1 MASIFRKD
9 DNYVEKP
16 NRNVFPKTYESNLTT
31 KFGQIIPAFCRP
43 VMIGETVKID
53 PQMNFNFLPLVF
65 PIQNRVRASLSFY
78 YVRNRN
84 LWKDWMDF
92 QFKMK
97 DGLVPPYHVF
107 REETYRELLRVGGL
121 LDHLG
126 VPVVLHGDYDVVVG
140 TPPLTYL
147 GKDGYSY
154 DPITGTWSKS
164 VTFQTLNTTP
174 NITYTGQNGNVVI
187 YEASTAFVEG
197 QYAEDAVQLRLFKRP
212 IAVSKQ
218 IKFNVTRSSDGDTD
232 VLLLCNRY
240 VQADVTISRSAGT
253 DDKEDLV
260 TSATPTRSS
269 QGTANT
275 RQNGGTVSR
284 RGGQTSTD
292 TSVQTSVRVV
302 STQTF
307 KSDNVVETCLVKFS
321 DVSSVNSYDNGMN
334 IFEILGYVTVPDSID
349 FLYDYDLEIP
359 VNVKE
364 AFGTL
369 GVPLSELALH
379 SLPFPFMDSGD
390 LVDDDNKL
398 HISSMP
404 ARAVE
409 SIYNA
414 FIRNE
419 TNNPFMLNGQPEYN
433 KYLRSVEGGAD
444 SEFYPLYKRNWQDD
458 CFTTA
463 LHSPQHGVA
472 PLVGLRSS
480 ESDPGSITLPVVF
493 ENSDGTIT
501 QLGLQTDYDG
511 FVTAVTTPYANDE
524 YTRTLAKALMDGV
537 TNFGMSI
544 NDFRNVNSYQRWLEN
559 NVRKGYKYPDQIK
572 AHTGVSVKYNILDM
586 PEYIGGMSRDMNVNT
601 VVQTTENDYG
611 NLGDFSGQAWIEGN
625 MEHSIEHFCDEE
637 GFIIGL
643 LSVDPV
649 APYSQVIPKYLLR
662 ENAFDY
668 YSHEFGKIGMQP
680 ILNREIAPLQSYYEG
695 NSEEVFGYQRA
706 WYDSLDGLSE
716 VHGKFRTD
724 FRNFIINRTF
734 ESVPQ
739 LGEDFLTMSDDDI
752 NNVFYVDDGED
763 KILGQILFR
772 YESIMPIPMYGIPA
786 LE

>member
-1 MASIFRKD
+1 MASVFRKD

-16 NRNVFPKTYESNLTT
+16 NRNAFPKTYESHLTT
-31 KFGQIIPAFCRP
+31 KFGQIIPAFCKP

-126 VPVVLHGDYDVVVG
+126 VPVVLHGHYPVKMAYPDVKYSGVDGWWYDA
-140 TPPLTYL
+140 
-147 GKDGYSY
+147 
-154 DPITGTWSKS
+154 ITGTYEKRNVFQSFSGNEDFTGTVGDYPYVITDWENAFNSSSDSANAVS
-164 VTFQTLNTTP
+164 VRLYQSPIKVVN
-174 NITYTGQNGNVVI
+174 NGVNFI
-187 YEASTAFVEG
+187 YENI
-197 QYAEDAVQLRLFKRP
+197 R
-212 IAVSKQ
+212 
-218 IKFNVTRSSDGDTD
+218 GDLHLI
-232 VLLLCNRY
+232 VNRY
-240 VQADVTISRSAGT
+240 VSGEKVVDRTTASSDSADRVTGRANNRVGIEGTRRIGQSGAASRVDKRVATSSSVSVSSEMVIETSLLSISS
-253 DDKEDLV
+253 L
-260 TSATPTRSS
+260 P
-269 QGTANT
+269 QGTTGN
-275 RQNGGTVSR
+275 VS
-284 RGGQTSTD
+284 
-292 TSVQTSVRVV
+292 
-302 STQTF
+302 
-307 KSDNVVETCLVKFS
+307 VEFPG
-321 DVSSVNSYDNGMN
+321 DVY
-334 IFEILGYVTVPDSID
+334 EIIGYVVPADNPNINKISLGVIVD
-349 FLYDYDLEIP
+349 EQ
-359 VNVKE
+359 
-364 AFGTL
+364 FGEF
-369 GVPLSELALH
+369 GVPLSALTLD
-379 SLPFPFMDSGD
+379 SLPFPYIQEQELIDS
-390 LVDDDNKL
+390 DDRL
-398 HISSMP
+398 HISSLP
-404 ARAVE
+404 ARAITT
-409 SIYNA
+409 IYNS
-414 FIRNE
+414 FVRNE

-433 KYLRSVEGGAD
+433 KYLPNVEGGPD
-444 SEFYPLYKRNWQDD
+444 SDFYPIYKRNWQDD

-472 PLVGLRSS
+472 PLVGLVSNG
-480 ESDPGSITLPVVF
+480 D
-493 ENSDGTIT
+493 
-501 QLGLQTDYDG
+501 
-511 FVTAVTTPYANDE
+511 TPYTVTFAEDDGSKARVYFDAANNDIRVIE
-524 YTRTLAKALMDGV
+524 ATGDYTSEGYVGQLQEAMIEAVK
-537 TNFGMSI
+537 FGITI

-680 ILNREIAPLQSYYEG
+680 ILNREIAPLQSFYEG
-695 NSEEVFGYQRA
+695 NSHEVFGYQRA

-734 ESVPQ
+734 ETVPQ

>member
-1 MASIFRKD
+1 MASVFRKD

-16 NRNVFPKTYESNLTT
+16 NRNAFPKTYESHLTT
-31 KFGQIIPAFCRP
+31 KFGQIIPAFCKP

-126 VPVVLHGDYDVVVG
+126 VPVVLHGHYPVKMAYPDVKYSGADGWWYDA
-140 TPPLTYL
+140 
-147 GKDGYSY
+147 
-154 DPITGTWSKS
+154 ITGTYEKRNVFQSLSGNEDSSGTEGGYPYVITDWENAFNSSGDSADAVS
-164 VTFQTLNTTP
+164 VRLYQSPIKVLN
-174 NITYTGQNGNVVI
+174 NSVNFI
-187 YEASTAFVEG
+187 YENIRG
-197 QYAEDAVQLRLFKRP
+197 DLQL
-212 IAVSKQ
+212 IV
-218 IKFNVTRSSDGDTD
+218 
-232 VLLLCNRY
+232 NRY
-240 VQADVTISRSAGT
+240 VSGEKVVDRTTTSSDSADRVTGRANNRVGIEGTRRIGQSGAASRVDKRVATSSSVSVSSEMVIATSLLSISS
-253 DDKEDLV
+253 L
-260 TSATPTRSS
+260 P
-269 QGTANT
+269 QGTTGN
-275 RQNGGTVSR
+275 VSIQLP
-284 RGGQTSTD
+284 G
-292 TSVQTSVRVV
+292 
-302 STQTF
+302 
-307 KSDNVVETCLVKFS
+307 
-321 DVSSVNSYDNGMN
+321 DV
-334 IFEILGYVTVPDSID
+334 FEIIGYVVPADNPNINKISLGVIVD
-349 FLYDYDLEIP
+349 EQ
-359 VNVKE
+359 
-364 AFGTL
+364 FGEF
-369 GVPLSELALH
+369 GVPLSSLTLD
-379 SLPFPFMDSGD
+379 SLPFPYIQEQELIDS
-390 LVDDDNKL
+390 DDRL

-404 ARAVE
+404 ARAITT
-409 SIYNA
+409 IYNA
-414 FIRNE
+414 FVRNE
-419 TNNPFMLNGQPEYN
+419 TNNPFMVNGQPEYN
-433 KYLRSVEGGAD
+433 KYLPNVEGGAD
-444 SEFYPLYKRNWQDD
+444 ADFYPIYKRNWQDD

-472 PLVGLRSS
+472 PLVGLSYNDTS
-480 ESDPGSITLPVVF
+480 GVSPVAVF
-493 ENSDGTIT
+493 EDSDGVKYRYA
-501 QLGLQTDYDG
+501 LQVDSEGIVTSSQYEGPTDVDMNY
-511 FVTAVTTPYANDE
+511 VNI
-524 YTRTLAKALMDGV
+524 LSNALMDGI

-680 ILNREIAPLQSYYEG
+680 ILNREIAPLQSFYEG
-695 NSEEVFGYQRA
+695 NSHEVFGYQRA

-734 ESVPQ
+734 ETVPQ
-739 LGEDFLTMSDDDI
+739 LGEDFLTMSDNDI

>member
-1 MASIFRKD
+1 MASVFRKD

-16 NRNVFPKTYESNLTT
+16 NRNAFPKTYESHLTT
-31 KFGQIIPAFCRP
+31 KFGQIIPAFCKP

-97 DGLVPPYHVF
+97 DGLIPPYHVF

-126 VPVVLHGDYDVVVG
+126 VPVVLHGHYPVKMAYPDVKYSG
-140 TPPLTYL
+140 A
-147 GKDGYSY
+147 DGYWY
-154 DPITGTWSKS
+154 DAITGTYEKRNVFQSLSGNEDSSGTVGSYSYVITDWENAFNSSGDSANAVS
-164 VTFQTLNTTP
+164 VRLYQSPVKVVNGTVNFIYENIRGDLQLIVNRYVSGQKVVDRTTASSDSSDRVTGRANNRIGIEGTRRIGQSGAASRVDKRVVTSSSVSVSSEMVVATSLLSISSLPQGTTGNVSLELPGDVYEIIGYVVPADTP
-174 NITYTGQNGNVVI
+174 NINKISLGVI
-187 YEASTAFVEG
+187 VDE
-197 QYAEDAVQLRLFKRP
+197 Q
-212 IAVSKQ
+212 
-218 IKFNVTRSSDGDTD
+218 
-232 VLLLCNRY
+232 
-240 VQADVTISRSAGT
+240 
-253 DDKEDLV
+253 
-260 TSATPTRSS
+260 
-269 QGTANT
+269 
-275 RQNGGTVSR
+275 
-284 RGGQTSTD
+284 
-292 TSVQTSVRVV
+292 
-302 STQTF
+302 
-307 KSDNVVETCLVKFS
+307 
-321 DVSSVNSYDNGMN
+321 
-334 IFEILGYVTVPDSID
+334 
-349 FLYDYDLEIP
+349 
-359 VNVKE
+359 
-364 AFGTL
+364 FGEF
-369 GVPLSELALH
+369 GVPLSALTLD
-379 SLPFPFMDSGD
+379 SLPFPYIQEQELIDSED
-390 LVDDDNKL
+390 RL
-398 HISSMP
+398 HISSLP
-404 ARAVE
+404 ARAITT
-409 SIYNA
+409 IYNA
-414 FIRNE
+414 FVRNE

-433 KYLRSVEGGAD
+433 KYLPNIEGGPD
-444 SEFYPLYKRNWQDD
+444 SDFYPVYKRNWQDD

-472 PLVGLRSS
+472 PLVGLRNN
-480 ESDPGSITLPVVF
+480 ETELGKAYVTFVNDDDSITNLVPLVDFQTGQVEGF
-493 ENSDGTIT
+493 EPP
-501 QLGLQTDYDG
+501 Q
-511 FVTAVTTPYANDE
+511 DE
-524 YTRTLAKALMDGV
+524 YARTLANALMDGV
-537 TNFGMSI
+537 TNFGLSI

-559 NVRKGYKYPDQIK
+559 NIRKGYKYPDQIK

-586 PEYIGGMSRDMNVNT
+586 PEYIGGMSRDMNVQT

-649 APYSQVIPKYLLR
+649 APYSQVVPKYLLR

-680 ILNREIAPLQSYYEG
+680 ILNREIAPLQSFYEG
-695 NSEEVFGYQRA
+695 NSLEVFGYQRA

-734 ESVPQ
+734 ETVPQ

-772 YESIMPIPMYGIPA
+772 YESIMPIPLYGIPA

>member
-1 MASIFRKD
+1 MASVFRKD

-16 NRNVFPKTYESNLTT
+16 NRNAFPKTYESNLTT

-164 VTFQTLNTTP
+164 VTYQTLSQTP
-174 NITYTGQNGNVVI
+174 TATYTGQNGNVVV

-218 IKFNVTRSSDGDTD
+218 IKFNVTRASDGNTD

-240 VQADVTISRSAGT
+240 VSDKVTISRSVGT
-253 DDKEDLV
+253 DDKEDAV

-269 QGTANT
+269 QGTSNS

-302 STQTF
+302 STRTF
-307 KSDNVVETCLVKFS
+307 DSENVVETCLVKFS
-321 DVSSVNSYDNGMN
+321 NVTGNNVYENGMN

-379 SLPFPFMDSGD
+379 SLPFPYIDEDGQ
-390 LVDDDNKL
+390 LVDGDDRL
-398 HISSMP
+398 HICSMA
-404 ARAVE
+404 ARAITT
-409 SIYNA
+409 IYNA
-414 FIRNE
+414 FVRNE

-433 KYLRSVEGGAD
+433 KYLPNVEGGPD
-444 SEFYPLYKRNWQDD
+444 SDFYPIYKRNWQDD

-472 PLVGLRSS
+472 PLVGLRNN
-480 ESDPGSITLPVVF
+480 ETELGKAYVTFVNDDGSITNLVPYVDLQSGQIEGF
-493 ENSDGTIT
+493 EPP
-501 QLGLQTDYDG
+501 Q
-511 FVTAVTTPYANDE
+511 DE
-524 YTRTLAKALMDGV
+524 YARTLANALMEGV

-611 NLGDFSGQAWIEGN
+611 NLGDFSGQAWIEGY

-680 ILNREIAPLQSYYEG
+680 ILNREIAPLQSFYEG
-695 NSEEVFGYQRA
+695 NSHEVFGYQRA

-734 ESVPQ
+734 ETVPQ

>member
-1 MASIFRKD
+1 MASVFRKD

-16 NRNVFPKTYESNLTT
+16 NRNAFPKTYESHLTT
-31 KFGQIIPAFCRP
+31 KFGQIIPAFCKP
-43 VMIGETVKID
+43 VMIGETVKIE

-65 PIQNRVRASLSFY
+65 PIQNRVRASLSFF

-84 LWKDWMDF
+84 LWKNWMDF

-107 REETYRELLRVGGL
+107 REETYREMLKVGGL

-126 VPVVLHGDYDVVVG
+126 VPVVLHGHYPVKLAYPAVKYSGLDGWWYDA
-140 TPPLTYL
+140 
-147 GKDGYSY
+147 
-154 DPITGTWSKS
+154 ITGTYDKRNVFQSFSANEDSTGTVSGYPYVITAWENAFNSSGDSANAVS
-164 VTFQTLNTTP
+164 VRLYESPVKVINNLVNF
-174 NITYTGQNGNVVI
+174 I
-187 YEASTAFVEG
+187 YENI
-197 QYAEDAVQLRLFKRP
+197 Q
-212 IAVSKQ
+212 
-218 IKFNVTRSSDGDTD
+218 GDLHLI
-232 VLLLCNRY
+232 VNRY
-240 VQADVTISRSAGT
+240 VSGEKVVDRTVASSDSSDRVTGRANNRVGIEGTRRIGQSGAASRV
-253 DDKEDLV
+253 DKRVV
-260 TSATPTRSS
+260 TS
-269 QGTANT
+269 
-275 RQNGGTVSR
+275 
-284 RGGQTSTD
+284 
-292 TSVQTSVRVV
+292 
-302 STQTF
+302 
-307 KSDNVVETCLVKFS
+307 
-321 DVSSVNSYDNGMN
+321 SSVAVDSEMVIETSLLSISSLPTGTTGNVSIELPGDVY
-334 IFEILGYVTVPDSID
+334 EIIGYVVPADNPNINKISLGVIVDEQFGD
-349 FLYDYDLEIP
+349 F
-359 VNVKE
+359 
-364 AFGTL
+364 
-369 GVPLSELALH
+369 GVPLSALTLD
-379 SLPFPFMDSGD
+379 SLPFPYIQEQELIDS
-390 LVDDDNKL
+390 DDRL

-404 ARAVE
+404 ARAIQAV
-409 SIYNA
+409 YNS
-414 FIRNE
+414 FVRNE
-419 TNNPFMLNGQPEYN
+419 TNNPLMVDGQPEYN
-433 KYLRSVEGGAD
+433 KYILNDEGGAD
-444 SEFYPLYKRNWQDD
+444 SDFYPIYKRNWQDD

-472 PLVGLRSS
+472 PLVGLRANADS
-480 ESDPGSITLPVVF
+480 EDNYPVVIF
-493 ENSDGTIT
+493 DNSDGTSTRLRLNVAPDGNVEGVYDIDAEPN
-501 QLGLQTDYDG
+501 DY
-511 FVTAVTTPYANDE
+511 A
-524 YTRTLAKALMDGV
+524 RTLANALMDGI

-611 NLGDFSGQAWIEGN
+611 NLGDFSGQAWIQGK

-680 ILNREIAPLQSYYEG
+680 ILNREIAPLQSFYEG
-695 NSEEVFGYQRA
+695 NSHEVFGYQRA
-706 WYDSLDGLSE
+706 WYDYLDGLSE

-734 ESVPQ
+734 ETVPQ